1 MFEVNKDSPFKTGM
15 EVLDSFT
22 HPSNLS
28 TSTYLLSSSI
38 SFLTPAALYIP
49 TTTSQTSASSVV
61 VLQTY
66 LSRFGYLPAS
76 DMETG
81 ALRSAEELQR
91 AVQRLQKFAGIPVT
105 GKFDEATRELLH
117 KPR

>member
-1 MFEVNKDSPFKTGM
+1 
-15 EVLDSFT
+15 
-22 HPSNLS
+22 
-28 TSTYLLSSSI
+28 
-38 SFLTPAALYIP
+38 
-49 TTTSQTSASSVV
+49 
-61 VLQTY
+61 
-66 LSRFGYLPAS
+66 
-76 DMETG
+76 METG